1 MFRLIYGVVL
11 TATFCGVAGAEDLR
25 GVDFEN
31 NLGRCVTV
39 TGKNA
44 VVKANAIT
52 VYTRFQ
58 LHKPIGDCGCLSARA
73 TYTSSIDIDGEQEV
87 IQQGVLLI
95 DKDAMKTLIL
105 ASEARLVGDRKIKV
119 HLACARPT

>member
-1 MFRLIYGVVL
+1 MFRLIYGVAL
-11 TATFCGVAGAEDLR
+11 TATFCGVTGAADLG
-25 GVDFEN
+25 GVNFEN
-31 NLGRCVTV
+31 NLAKCVTV

-58 LHKPIGDCGCLSARA
+58 LHKPIGDCGCFSARA
-73 TYTSSIDIDGEQEV
+73 TYTSSIDIDGVQEV

-95 DKDAMKTLIL
+95 DNDAVKTLII
-105 ASEARLVGDRKIKV
+105 ASEARLIGDQKIKV
-119 HLACARPT
+119 RLTCARPT

>member
-11 TATFCGVAGAEDLR
+11 TATFCGVAGAEDLG

-31 NLGRCVTV
+31 NLAKCVTI
-39 TGKNA
+39 TGRNA

-52 VYTRFQ
+52 VFTRFQ

-73 TYTSSIDIDGEQEV
+73 TYTSSIDIDGVQEV

-95 DKDAMKTLIL
+95 DKDDIKTLII

-119 HLACARPT
+119 HLTCARPT